1 MHLIFFEREYYM
13 EKIAKVIKGT
23 PLNELPVPGK
33 TLPEIFLKQKN
44 NYGTSRVAI
53 REKVDDHWKEYSW
66 DDYYHN
72 VQRVAAG
79 FLSLGIKPFDRVC
92 LVSANCPEW
101 LFISLALQ
109 SIEAYLVPIY
119 PNSTPDQARYVF
131 ENSEAD
137 LLIVQD
143 HEQLVK
149 IEQWREEIDNPFE
162 IILLF
167 GEPGNGVVSYDEFIG
182 RGSSWMGDNPSGFL
196 ETHVEKLTPKSPVG
210 IIYTSGTTGP
220 PKGTI
225 ALQKNYIFEAQSL
238 LSLYGHIFE
247 EDTISFLP
255 LSHIAEQIQTIAC
268 GITAAFTVSFAQSIE
283 TVKDDL
289 PQIRPTLFFSV
300 PRLYE
305 KVYSAISESISTS
318 SFVKRSLFNWALKV
332 GEKIRLYRNNN
343 LKIPFVEQKQWDL
356 ANFLVFSKVKQK
368 MGLDRTHFY
377 MSGAAFLPVHVAR
390 FFGSMGMD
398 INEVYGQTEC
408 TGISNATNPGRVVP
422 GAIGPPMPGCE
433 VGILKDGE
441 IVIKGD
447 NNFMG
452 YWKDQ
457 NKTDKVLIDGW
468 LHTGDIGYF
477 HDDGYL
483 EITDRKKDII
493 ITSGGKNIAPQNI
506 EGLIKGYPCI
516 SQAVVIGDRRN
527 YLTCLMTL
535 DEDSLPDFCDRLGVG
550 RIRVEQAVGNKT
562 VLEHIQD
569 YIDKINNSL
578 AKFETIKYFKILPVN
593 FTIETGELTPT
604 MKVKRQ
610 VVNEKYKHIIDS
622 MY

>member
-1 MHLIFFEREYYM
+1 M
-13 EKIAKVIKGT
+13 EKIAKIIKGKS
-23 PLNELPVPGK
+23 LKDLPVPGK

-44 NYGTSRVAI
+44 KYGANRVAI
-53 REKVDDHWKEYSW
+53 RTKNDGFWKEYSW
-66 DDYYHN
+66 DDYFDN
-72 VQRVAAG
+72 IQKVAAG

-109 SIEAYLVPIY
+109 SIGAYLVPVY
-119 PNSTPDQARYVF
+119 PNSTPDQAKYVV
-131 ENSEAD
+131 ENSEAN
-137 LLIVQD
+137 LLIVQNS
-143 HEQLVK
+143 EQLAK
-149 IEQWREEIDNPFE
+149 TEKWRENIDNLSE
-162 IILLF
+162 IILMSE
-167 GEPGNGVVSYDEFIG
+167 GPVNGTINYDEFIS
-182 RGSSWMGDNPSGFL
+182 RGSVWMEKNPSDFL
-196 ETHVEKLTPKSPVG
+196 EEHIKKLTPQSPVG

-238 LSLYGHIFE
+238 LSLYDHIYE

-255 LSHIAEQIQTIAC
+255 LSHIAEQIQTVSCAIAL
-268 GITAAFTVSFAQSIE
+268 AFTVSFAQSIE

-305 KVYSAISESISTS
+305 KVYSAISESVSAS
-318 SFVKRSLFNWALKV
+318 SFFKRSLFNWALKV

-343 LKIPFVEQKQWDL
+343 LKIPFIEQTQWAL
-356 ANFLVFSKVKQK
+356 ANKLVFSKVKKK

-377 MSGAAFLPVHVAR
+377 LSGAAPLPIDVAR

-398 INEVYGQTEC
+398 IHEVYGQTEC
-408 TGISNATNPGRVVP
+408 TGISNATNPGAIVP

-433 VGILKDGE
+433 VGILDDGE

-457 NKTDKVLIDGW
+457 EKTDKVLIDGW

-477 HDDGYL
+477 HEDGYL

-493 ITSGGKNIAPQNI
+493 VTSGGKNTAPQNI

-516 SQAVVIGDRRN
+516 SQAVVIGDRRK
-527 YLTCLMTL
+527 YLTCLIAL
-535 DEDSLPDFCDRLGVG
+535 DEDSLPKYCDRIGVDRLGPAEAAKNET
-550 RIRVEQAVGNKT
+550 IIKNIQKYINK
-562 VLEHIQD
+562 V
-569 YIDKINNSL
+569 NAGL
-578 AKFETIKYFKILPVN
+578 ARFETIKYFRLLPDN
-593 FTIETGELTPT
+593 FSIETGELTPT

>member
-1 MHLIFFEREYYM
+1 M
-13 EKIAKVIKGT
+13 EKMTKIIKGM
-23 PLNELPVPGK
+23 PLKELPVPGE
-33 TLPEIFLKQKN
+33 TIPEIFLKQKN
-44 NYGTSRVAI
+44 RYGANRVAI
-53 REKVDDHWKEYSW
+53 RSKIDDFWKEYSW
-66 DDYYHN
+66 DDYYDN
-72 VQRVAAG
+72 VEKVAAG
-79 FLSLGIKPFDRVC
+79 FLNLGVKPLDRVC
-92 LVSANCPEW
+92 LVSSNCPEW

-109 SIEAYLVPIY
+109 SIGAYLVPIY
-119 PNSTPDQARYVF
+119 PNSTPDQVKYVV
-131 ENSEAD
+131 ENSEAN
-137 LLIVQD
+137 LLVVQN
-143 HEQLVK
+143 HEQLAKVGK
-149 IEQWREEIDNPFE
+149 WYDKIDNPPE
-162 IILLF
+162 MILMS
-167 GEPGNGVVSYDEFIG
+167 GEPVTGIISYDQFINK
-182 RGSSWMGDNPSGFL
+182 GSDWKANNSSDFL
-196 ETHVEKLTPKSPVG
+196 EDYIGKLTPQSPVG

-238 LSLYGHIFE
+238 SSLYDHIFE
-247 EDTISFLP
+247 EETISFLP
-255 LSHIAEQIQTIAC
+255 LSHIAEQIQTISCA
-268 GITAAFTVSFAQSIE
+268 IALAFTVSFARSIE

-305 KVYSAISESISTS
+305 KVYSAISESISSS
-318 SFVKRSLFNWALKV
+318 SFIKRSLFNWALKV

-343 LKIPFVEQKQWDL
+343 LKIPFIEQNQWAL
-356 ANFLVFSKVKQK
+356 ANKLVFSKVKKK

-377 MSGAAFLPVHVAR
+377 LSGAAFLPVDVAR

-433 VGILKDGE
+433 VGILGDGE

-457 NKTDKVLIDGW
+457 EKTDKVLIDGW

-493 ITSGGKNIAPQNI
+493 VTSGGKNIAPQNI
-506 EGLIKGYPCI
+506 EGMIKGYPCI
-516 SQAVVIGDRRN
+516 SQVVVIGDKRK
-527 YLTCLMTL
+527 YLTCLIAL
-535 DEDSLPDFCDRLGVG
+535 DEDNLPTYCDRIGVD
-550 RIRVEQAVGNKT
+550 RLEPTEAVKHETIIEN
-562 VLEHIQD
+562 IQK
-569 YIDKINNSL
+569 YINNINDGL
-578 AKFETIKYFKILPVN
+578 ARFETIKYFKILPVN
-593 FTIETGELTPT
+593 FSIETGELTPT

-610 VVNEKYKHIIDS
+610 VVNEKYKQIIDS

>member
-1 MHLIFFEREYYM
+1 M
-13 EKIAKVIKGT
+13 EKIAKIIKGAS
-23 PLNELPVPGK
+23 LKELPVPGK

-44 NYGTSRVAI
+44 NYGANRIAI
-53 REKVDDHWKEYSW
+53 RVKNDGIWKEYSW
-66 DDYYHN
+66 DDYYLN
-72 VQRVAAG
+72 VKKVAAG
-79 FLSLGIKPFDRVC
+79 FLNLGIKPFDRVC
-92 LVSANCPEW
+92 LLSANCPEW

-109 SIEAYLVPIY
+109 SIGAYLVPIY
-119 PNSTPDQARYVF
+119 PSSTPDQAKHII
-131 ENSEAD
+131 ENSEAN
-137 LLIVQD
+137 LLIVQN
-143 HEQLVK
+143 HEQLNK
-149 IEQWREEIDNPFE
+149 TEKWRNNINSLSE
-162 IILLF
+162 IILLS
-167 GEPGNGVVSYDEFIG
+167 GEPANATVSYNEFVG
-182 RGSSWMGDNPSGFL
+182 HGSIWMENNPFDFL
-196 ETHVEKLTPKSPVG
+196 EEHIKQLTPESPVG

-238 LSLYGHIFE
+238 LSLYDHIFE

-255 LSHIAEQIQTIAC
+255 LSHIAEQIQTVACAIA
-268 GITAAFTVSFAQSIE
+268 AAFTVSFAQSIE

-305 KVYSAISESISTS
+305 KVYSAISESIETS
-318 SFVKRSLFNWALKV
+318 SFIKRSLFNWALKV
-332 GEKIRLYRNNN
+332 GEEIRLYRNNN
-343 LKIPFVEQKQWDL
+343 LKTPFIKQRQWAL
-356 ANFLVFSKVKQK
+356 ANRLVFSKVKKK

-377 MSGAAFLPVHVAR
+377 LSGAAFLPVDVAR

-408 TGISNATNPGRVVP
+408 TGISNATNPGKVVP
-422 GAIGPPMPGCE
+422 GSIGPPMPGCE
-433 VGILKDGE
+433 VGILGDGE
-441 IVIKGD
+441 IVIRGD

-457 NKTDKVLIDGW
+457 EKTDKVLIDGW

-493 ITSGGKNIAPQNI
+493 VTSGGKNIAPQNI

-516 SQAVVIGDRRN
+516 SQAIVIGDRRK

-535 DEDSLPDFCDRLGVG
+535 DEDSLSGFCDRLGVG
-550 RIRVEQAVGNKT
+550 RIKPQEAIENST
-562 VLEHIQD
+562 ILEGIQN

-578 AKFETIKYFKILPVN
+578 ARFETIKYFKILPAG
-593 FTIETGELTPT
+593 FSIETGELTPT

>member
-1 MHLIFFEREYYM
+1 MI
-13 EKIAKVIKGT
+13 KIIKGQ
-23 PLNELPVPGK
+23 PLKDLPVPGE

-44 NYGTSRVAI
+44 KYGSNRVAL
-53 REKVDDHWKEYSW
+53 RVKKNESWKEYSW
-66 DDYYHN
+66 NDYFDN
-72 VQRVAAG
+72 IEKVAAG
-79 FLSLGIKPFDRVC
+79 FLDLGVKPLDRVC
-92 LVSANCPEW
+92 LMSTNCPEW

-109 SIEAYLVPIY
+109 SIGAYLVPIY
-119 PNSTPDQARYVF
+119 PNSTPDQAKYVV
-131 ENSEAD
+131 EHSEAS

-149 IEQWREEIDNPFE
+149 TEKWRGNIVNLSELILISGDTVSG
-162 IILLF
+162 II
-167 GEPGNGVVSYDEFIG
+167 SYDEFVKN
-182 RGSSWMGDNPSGFL
+182 GSEWMGKNPSGFL
-196 ETHVEKLTPKSPVG
+196 EDHIKKLTPKSPVG

-238 LSLYGHIFE
+238 LTLYDHIYE
-247 EDTISFLP
+247 EETISFLP
-255 LSHIAEQIQTIAC
+255 LSHIAEQIQSISCAIA
-268 GITAAFTVSFAQSIE
+268 GAFTVSFAQSIE
-283 TVKDDL
+283 TVKDEL

-305 KVYSAISESISTS
+305 KVYSAISESVASS
-318 SFVKRSLFNWALKV
+318 SFFKRSLFNWALKV

-343 LKIPFVEQKQWDL
+343 LKIPFIEQKQWAL
-356 ANFLVFSKVKQK
+356 ANKLVFSKVKKK

-377 MSGAAFLPVHVAR
+377 LSGAAPLPIDVAR

-408 TGISNATNPGRVVP
+408 TGISNATNPGKVVP
-422 GAIGPPMPGCE
+422 GVIGPPMPGCE
-433 VGILKDGE
+433 VGILSDGE
-441 IVIKGD
+441 IIIKGD

-452 YWKDQ
+452 YWKDKE
-457 NKTDKVLIDGW
+457 KTDKVLKDGW
-468 LHTGDIGYF
+468 LYTGDIGRF

-493 ITSGGKNIAPQNI
+493 VTSGGKNTAPQNI

-516 SQAVVIGDRRN
+516 SQAVVIGDRRK
-527 YLTCLMTL
+527 YLTCLIAL
-535 DEDSLPDFCDRLGVG
+535 DEDSLPQFCDRIGVE
-550 RIRVEQAVGNKT
+550 RLDPVEAVKNETIVGN
-562 VLEHIQD
+562 IQQ
-569 YIDKINNSL
+569 YIDKVNSGL
-578 AKFETIKYFKILPVN
+578 AKFETIKYFRILPCN
-593 FTIETGELTPT
+593 FSIETGELTPT

-610 VVNEKYKHIIDS
+610 FVNEKYKHVIDS